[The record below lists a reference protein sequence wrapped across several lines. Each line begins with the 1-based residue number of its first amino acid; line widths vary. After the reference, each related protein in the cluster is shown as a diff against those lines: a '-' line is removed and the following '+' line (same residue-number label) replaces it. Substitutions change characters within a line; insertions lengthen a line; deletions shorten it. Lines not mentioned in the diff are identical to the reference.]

1 MLVRKLLHLRNKTK
15 NDHTAQAVE
24 DDFDNTECDTEGFF
38 FSFLT
43 DRIYL
48 STFVGFDFFGFFVLA
63 EVCVWPRESR
73 FEDNKGEAV
82 VVDPSANVSTF

>member
-38 FSFLT
+38 FLFLLIEFISLHLLVLIFLVF
-43 DRIYL
+43 R
-48 STFVGFDFFGFFVLA
+48 FGRSLCMA
-63 EVCVWPRESR
+63 E
-73 FEDNKGEAV
+73 GIQI
-82 VVDPSANVSTF
+82 